1 MGYCS
6 ISDLKDNVSERVL
19 IQLTDDSTPPTA
31 VNESRCTALIDEA
44 SEIIDG
50 RLRSRY
56 TDLPL
61 QGTIPAMIRGICV
74 DIVVYKLYSRRNQGD
89 IENVRARYKDALENL
104 DKIRLNEQT
113 PSATGAKASYRVNR
127 KSSDRVFTDEF
138 LARY

>member
-6 ISDLKDNVSERVL
+6 VSDLVDNVSERVL
-19 IQLTDDSTPPTA
+19 IQLTDDRTPPVA
-31 VNESRCTALIDEA
+31 VDETRCLALIAEA

-56 TDLPL
+56 ASLPL
-61 QGTIPAMIRGICV
+61 QAPVPAMIRSICV

-89 IENVRARYKDALENL
+89 IENVRSRYKDALDNL

-113 PSATGAKASYRVNR
+113 PSAPGARASYRVSR
-127 KSSDRVFTDEF
+127 KRSDRVFTDEF